1 MGPPPGREDQ
11 GSPQGN
17 GTSNVSQPEAIKLS
31 CKLLL
36 DTKSFSTIETDALVT
51 YVFDESDPV
60 QGRIAEL
67 DKLAGGLI
75 ARLSKSGELTGKN
88 LEITLVH
95 APAGLKTARLL
106 LVGAGK
112 REQFNPGTLR
122 KVAGAALRYLK
133 ARSVH
138 KVAFLLRENDLN
150 ENSGT
155 SRGRGSS
162 CSRFR
167 DGQI

>member
-1 MGPPPGREDQ
+1 MF
-11 GSPQGN
+11 
-17 GTSNVSQPEAIKLS
+17 L
-31 CKLLL
+31 
-36 DTKSFSTIETDALVT
+36 TKATPA
-51 YVFDESDPV
+51 

-75 ARLSKSGELTGKN
+75 ARLSKGGELTGKN

-133 ARSVH
+133 SRSVH
-138 KVAFLLRENDLN
+138 KVAFLLRENDLT
-150 ENSGT
+150 ENAAQAVVEGVVVADFET
-155 SRGRGSS
+155 E
-162 CSRFR
+162 
-167 DGQI
+167 QIQNR